1 MILKKKCNYQAKFFN
16 LQKRQE
22 RIYSKYLK
30 IVQMIMKMIM
40 IQSKWNLR
48 IKIKNSYQN
57 FKKC

>member
-16 LQKRQE
+16 QQKRQE
-22 RIYSKYLK
+22 RIYNKYLK

-40 IQSKWNLR
+40 IQSKWNLM
-48 IKIKNSYQN
+48 IKIKNNYQN